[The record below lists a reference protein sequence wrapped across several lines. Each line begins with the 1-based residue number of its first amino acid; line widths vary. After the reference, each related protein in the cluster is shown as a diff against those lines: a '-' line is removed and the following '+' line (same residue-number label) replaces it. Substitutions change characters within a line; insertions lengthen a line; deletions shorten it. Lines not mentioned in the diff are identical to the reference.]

1 MTSSETPR
9 RASVLSTAFN
19 LINCAV
25 GAGVLGVPFAVRSM
39 GAVLGALSLCLVM
52 ATSVLT
58 LNVLTR
64 AARAYG
70 ASSYQE
76 LVRKS
81 MGRFA
86 AHAVSL
92 TLIAYVFGSCVAYTI
107 ACADV
112 FGEFNAR
119 AFGSRSFAANRSV
132 IVLFTSTCVML
143 PLSLLRSMERMAFA
157 SSFSVLALLYTA
169 VVVVAKGIDD
179 VEALFFDVLDSIA
192 TTMRHRSGGGGGPD
206 TNDFLAKSTP
216 SSNDSSVGSTPHVRA
231 WVLDKGTIL
240 ALPVLNS
247 AKIETTWTWH

>member
-19 LINCAV
+19 LINCAI

-52 ATSVLT
+52 AISVLT

-81 MGRFA
+81 MGWFA
-86 AHAVSL
+86 AHVVSL
-92 TLIAYVFGSCVAYTI
+92 TLVAYVFGGCVAYTI
-107 ACADV
+107 VCADS
-112 FGEFNAR
+112 FGEFNQR
-119 AFGSRSFAANRSV
+119 AFGSGSIAANRSV

-157 SSFSVLALLYTA
+157 SSFSVLALVYTS
-169 VVVVAKGIDD
+169 VVVVAEG
-179 VEALFFDVLDSIA
+179 LDQPAQLGCGEESLGRQLLPPHQSTA
-192 TTMRHRSGGGGGPD
+192 TRLERDEPGAAQGSDGPARHRVEERLWPQ
-206 TNDFLAKSTP
+206 
-216 SSNDSSVGSTPHVRA
+216 VGRA
-231 WVLDKGTIL
+231 LCVAGQC
-240 ALPVLNS
+240 P
-247 AKIETTWTWH
+247 